1 MLKIQR
7 IKPFGLIVLILFCL
21 LGLSVPVPAQKKPVK
36 KAAPKAA
43 PKPVVSSFAIKEE
56 SLKVANQ
63 IKNISRF
70 VFVLGGTARTIE
82 DIDKDPKASPSV
94 KEKNRAAKQTV
105 LQTIRDVRAGMA
117 QLEGDF
123 HAKPELRPFIVF
135 IQGVSETAGI
145 AEDQATAGQLNTAGK
160 TLLEVVNKLTD
171 TLQNLP

>member
-1 MLKIQR
+1 MLKNR
-7 IKPFGLIVLILFCL
+7 SIKLLRPVALILFCL
-21 LGLSVPVPAQKKPVK
+21 LSLSIPALAQKKPVK

-43 PKPVVSSFAIKEE
+43 PKPVSSFAVKEE
-56 SLKVANQ
+56 SQKVANQ
-63 IKNISRF
+63 IKTISRF
-70 VFVLGGTARTIE
+70 VFLLGGTARTIE
-82 DIDKDPKASPSV
+82 DIDKDPKASPSIR
-94 KEKNRAAKQTV
+94 EKNRAAKQTV

-145 AEDQATAGQLNTAGK
+145 AEDQAMAGQFNTAGK
-160 TLLEVVNKLTD
+160 TLLEVVGKLTD

>member
-1 MLKIQR
+1 MLKNRKSNLLLQ
-7 IKPFGLIVLILFCL
+7 IVGILLCL
-21 LGLSVPVPAQKKPVK
+21 LSLSVAAAAQKKPAK
-36 KAAPKAA
+36 KPA
-43 PKPVVSSFAIKEE
+43 PKPVTSFVVKDE

-105 LQTIRDVRAGMA
+105 LQTIKDVRAGMV
-117 QLEGDF
+117 QLESDF

-145 AEDQATAGQLNTAGK
+145 AEDQATAGQFNTAGK

>member
-1 MLKIQR
+1 MLKN
-7 IKPFGLIVLILFCL
+7 IKVGKALGYIFILVCL
-21 LGLSVPVPAQKKPVK
+21 LGLTVGASAQRRSTKKP
-36 KAAPKAA
+36 A
-43 PKPVVSSFAIKEE
+43 PKPAAKPVTSFVVKDE

-82 DIDKDPKASPSV
+82 DIDKDPKASTAV
-94 KEKNRAAKQTV
+94 KNQNRAAKQTV
-105 LQTIRDVRAGMA
+105 LQTIKDVRAGMV
-117 QLEGDF
+117 QLESDF
-123 HAKPELRPFIVF
+123 HAKPELRQYIPF

-171 TLQNLP
+171 TLQNLR